1 MATGAELILMAVGAE
16 SILMAVGA
24 ESILMAVGA
33 VSGRVW
39 NSGADPTVHSVEGG
53 LVARRILDGSDQ

>member
-1 MATGAELILMAVGAE
+1 MAVGAELILMAVGAE
-16 SILMAVGA
+16 L
-24 ESILMAVGA
+24 ILMAVGA

-39 NSGADPTVHSVEGG
+39 SGGADPTVHSVEGG